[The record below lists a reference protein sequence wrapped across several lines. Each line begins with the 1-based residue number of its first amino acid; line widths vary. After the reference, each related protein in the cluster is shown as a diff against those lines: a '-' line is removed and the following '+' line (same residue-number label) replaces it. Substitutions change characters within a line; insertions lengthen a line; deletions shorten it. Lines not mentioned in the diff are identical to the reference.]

1 MDKKQEKEPEYL
13 NIQVKDLIE
22 SLRVKNSELEY
33 KNTLLSIQIKQ
44 AVNKINELT
53 KDKKD

>member
-22 SLRVKNSELEY
+22 SLRAKNSELEY

-44 AVNKINELT
+44 AVDKINELT
-53 KDKKD
+53 KNKKD